1 MGPFFTNPISKT
13 TLAVLL
19 VLLVGCTTSRY
30 ESVSERNRFIPNGAL
45 GIPAEEGEDNISY
58 WDGDGMNGQPH
69 IIVDLENQC
78 AYFYK
83 GHHLAGVSVVSTG
96 REDYDTRPGK
106 FHIME
111 KDIDHASSIYG
122 DYVDQSGEVVVENV
136 ENGKDPR
143 PRGTFFRG
151 APMPYF
157 LRIHDGI
164 GMHAGYLP
172 GYPASHGCI
181 RLPERLAEKFFE
193 NAPVGTPVEIR

>member
-45 GIPAEEGEDNISY
+45 GIPTEEGEDNISY

-111 KDIDHASSIYG
+111 KDVDHASSIYG

-136 ENGKDPR
+136 EDGKDPR
-143 PRGTFFRG
+143 P
-151 APMPYF
+151 
-157 LRIHDGI
+157 
-164 GMHAGYLP
+164 
-172 GYPASHGCI
+172 
-181 RLPERLAEKFFE
+181 
-193 NAPVGTPVEIR
+193 

>member
-1 MGPFFTNPISKT
+1 MGSASSTLS
-13 TLAVLL
+13 LAVL
-19 VLLVGCTTSRY
+19 VIFLVGCTSTRY
-30 ESVSERNRFIPNGAL
+30 QSTDERNRFSPNSAQ
-45 GIPAEEGEDNISY
+45 GIPSQEAEDNISY
-58 WDGDGMNGQPH
+58 WDGDGVAGRPR
-69 IIVDLENQC
+69 IIIDLKNQR

-83 GHHLAGVSVVSTG
+83 GNRLVGVSIVSTG

-106 FHIME
+106 FHIMD

-122 DYVDQSGEVVVENV
+122 DYVDQFGEVVVENV

-143 PRGTFFRG
+143 PRGTIFRG

-157 LRIHDGI
+157 LRVHDGI

-181 RLPERLAEKFFE
+181 RLPKSMAEKFFE
-193 NAPVGTPVEIR
+193 NAAVGTPVEIK